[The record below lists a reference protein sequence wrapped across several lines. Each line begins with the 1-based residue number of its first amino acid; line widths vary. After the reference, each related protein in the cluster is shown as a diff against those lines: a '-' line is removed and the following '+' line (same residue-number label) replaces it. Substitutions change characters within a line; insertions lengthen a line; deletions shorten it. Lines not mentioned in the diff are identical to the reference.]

1 MPQVVA
7 NSHQFDVELLRAS
20 RAPLANAA
28 APQVAA
34 LSNFGFAGTNVHIL
48 VEEQPAAAVGSA
60 VTACRLFA
68 DDATGEE
75 RLRLGCLARTTAVVW
90 ERKAYPLSTATAAR
104 PLSAAAQLVR
114 EWERARPP
122 PAAEMGE
129 AQVLDAVRLVA
140 LGGVPAHARLEGDA
154 LRAPLAS
161 LGCSHAAELQILS
174 TVNARFGTSLTLKA
188 VDVGGGGGAGGAGGA
203 GDSGGV
209 PTASVASIAAEVSEH
224 LRYAR
229 AQKSVRSEAEV
240 RRAVQ
245 VIVLDNLPA
254 GAELS
259 DADCE
264 GRTLMQLGAS
274 SMSIMQAC
282 QCQARPCHAMPH
294 SLEAQYCSGWLRPNL
309 SLTRPRRMRPEQ
321 MMSLVNNQFGTEL
334 TMRMVIGKGPSTVHS
349 IATHIVA
356 HQAQAIRP
364 RDKQDK
370 RDKQGG
376 GSGARRMGNKFRR
389 TTLRVAPPTVGSCCD
404 ATPPDDAP
412 PCGAVRL
419 ASSTHSLTAP
429 FLCLHA
435 GPGVAH
441 GGGGSGLGVPQAVA
455 GKPNGV
461 EPAPT
466 APSDMPAGSSSGSA
480 SEPQICVPSA
490 QQFALVKT
498 IVRNLAMAKEQ
509 TYGYCVGVSL
519 SGAVQVMILCVMSP
533 HPSPRPLLTVVCPL
547 PCWCS
552 RRTCAARSRRSSTA
566 TRRCAH
572 TLTRTPTTR

>member
-282 QCQARPCHAMPH
+282 QCQAMPCHAMPCH
-294 SLEAQYCSGWLRPNL
+294 AAFSGGPVLLWLAPPKSVTHAPAPHAAGTDDVPRQQPVWHRADDADGHRQRAVDGPQHRYAHRRPPGA
-309 SLTRPRRMRPEQ
+309 SHPAARQTGQARQAGRRQRRSPHGEQ
-321 MMSLVNNQFGTEL
+321 VSPHGF
-334 TMRMVIGKGPSTVHS
+334 
-349 IATHIVA
+349 AC
-356 HQAQAIRP
+356 
-364 RDKQDK
+364 
-370 RDKQGG
+370 
-376 GSGARRMGNKFRR
+376 R
-389 TTLRVAPPTVGSCCD
+389 TTHCW
-404 ATPPDDAP
+404 
-412 PCGAVRL
+412 
-419 ASSTHSLTAP
+419 
-429 FLCLHA
+429 
-435 GPGVAH
+435 
-441 GGGGSGLGVPQAVA
+441 Q
-455 GKPNGV
+455 
-461 EPAPT
+461 
-466 APSDMPAGSSSGSA
+466 
-480 SEPQICVPSA
+480 
-490 QQFALVKT
+490 
-498 IVRNLAMAKEQ
+498 
-509 TYGYCVGVSL
+509 
-519 SGAVQVMILCVMSP
+519 
-533 HPSPRPLLTVVCPL
+533 LL
-547 PCWCS
+547 
-552 RRTCAARSRRSSTA
+552 
-566 TRRCAH
+566 
-572 TLTRTPTTR
+572 

>member
-188 VDVGGGGGAGGAGGA
+188 VDVGGGGGGAGAGGGGEA
-203 GDSGGV
+203 GGV

-282 QCQARPCHAMPH
+282 QCQAMPCHAMPCRI
-294 SLEAQYCSGWLRPNL
+294 LWR
-309 SLTRPRRMRPEQ
+309 
-321 MMSLVNNQFGTEL
+321 
-334 TMRMVIGKGPSTVHS
+334 PST
-349 IATHIVA
+349 A
-356 HQAQAIRP
+356 
-364 RDKQDK
+364 
-370 RDKQGG
+370 
-376 GSGARRMGNKFRR
+376 
-389 TTLRVAPPTVGSCCD
+389 L
-404 ATPPDDAP
+404 
-412 PCGAVRL
+412 
-419 ASSTHSLTAP
+419 
-429 FLCLHA
+429 
-435 GPGVAH
+435 
-441 GGGGSGLGVPQAVA
+441 
-455 GKPNGV
+455 
-461 EPAPT
+461 
-466 APSDMPAGSSSGSA
+466 AGSA
-480 SEPQICVPSA
+480 QICHSRA
-490 QQFALVKT
+490 RAACG
-498 IVRNLAMAKEQ
+498 RN
-509 TYGYCVGVSL
+509 
-519 SGAVQVMILCVMSP
+519 
-533 HPSPRPLLTVVCPL
+533 R
-547 PCWCS
+547 
-552 RRTCAARSRRSSTA
+552 
-566 TRRCAH
+566 
-572 TLTRTPTTR
+572 

>member
-1 MPQVVA
+1 
-7 NSHQFDVELLRAS
+7 
-20 RAPLANAA
+20 
-28 APQVAA
+28 
-34 LSNFGFAGTNVHIL
+34 
-48 VEEQPAAAVGSA
+48 
-60 VTACRLFA
+60 
-68 DDATGEE
+68 
-75 RLRLGCLARTTAVVW
+75 
-90 ERKAYPLSTATAAR
+90 
-104 PLSAAAQLVR
+104 
-114 EWERARPP
+114 
-122 PAAEMGE
+122 
-129 AQVLDAVRLVA
+129 
-140 LGGVPAHARLEGDA
+140 
-154 LRAPLAS
+154 
-161 LGCSHAAELQILS
+161 
-174 TVNARFGTSLTLKA
+174 
-188 VDVGGGGGAGGAGGA
+188 
-203 GDSGGV
+203 
-209 PTASVASIAAEVSEH
+209 
-224 LRYAR
+224 
-229 AQKSVRSEAEV
+229 
-240 RRAVQ
+240 
-245 VIVLDNLPA
+245 
-254 GAELS
+254 
-259 DADCE
+259 
-264 GRTLMQLGAS
+264 
-274 SMSIMQAC
+274 
-282 QCQARPCHAMPH
+282 
-294 SLEAQYCSGWLRPNL
+294 
-309 SLTRPRRMRPEQ
+309 

-376 GSGARRMGNKFRR
+376 GSGAHRMGNKFRR
-389 TTLRVAPPTVGSCCD
+389 TALRVAPPTVGSCCD

-419 ASSTHSLTAP
+419 ASSTHPLTAP

-519 SGAVQVMILCVMSP
+519 SGAVQVMIPLALWVMSP
-533 HPSPRPLLTVVCPL
+533 LHTPPLIPPSSRWCAPSPAGAAGALAPRDRDAHRPP
-547 PCWCS
+547 
-552 RRTCAARSRRSSTA
+552 RDA
-566 TRRCAH
+566 AH
-572 TLTRTPTTR
+572 TL